1 LVDNSVPGTVP
12 NSEAIMAAAL
22 TPLLGDVIYISG
34 GVIGAILVILLIVWL
49 LRRT

>member
-1 LVDNSVPGTVP
+1 MPV
-12 NSEAIMAAAL
+12 AF

-34 GVIGAILVILLIVWL
+34 GVIGAILVILLIIWL